1 MKKSKKL
8 SNVFEDLEL
17 VENILSN
24 LENSDISKNLEQLE
38 KDLEKLNEIETEYSN
53 LKEEDIDL
61 EEDLDT
67 EK

>member
-38 KDLEKLNEIETEYSN
+38 KDLEKLSEIETEYSN